1 MTFQWEENL
10 WTNKIWKE
18 TRVSVELDS
27 FADSICHN
35 EILVSRGTQA
45 FRLTRLFGQLGEISS
60 TLSLQG
66 LEEIRIFYARI
77 FD

>member
-1 MTFQWEENL
+1 M
-10 WTNKIWKE
+10 
-18 TRVSVELDS
+18 ELDS
-27 FADSICHN
+27 LADSICRN